1 MIGKTISHYKILEKL
16 GGGGMGVVYKAEDT
30 KLKRTVAIKFL
41 PPDLIRDDEAKV
53 RFIQEAQAASALEHN
68 NICTIHE
75 VDETEDG
82 HLFIVMTCY
91 DGDTLKKTIEK
102 GPLAI
107 EDTVRIALQIAKG
120 LSKAHEKGIVHR
132 DVKPANIMITDDG
145 VAKILDF
152 GLVKLAGQTRIT
164 KTATTMGTVAYMSP
178 EQSRGETV
186 DQRTDIWSLGV
197 VLYQMLTG
205 QLPFRGEYE
214 QAVIYSILN
223 DDPESID
230 NLRTDVPEELQKVV
244 QKSLQKD
251 AEKRYQKIGEIIGIL
266 EELERKFDSGQLVA
280 PEQKKEHRRKRI
292 KYAYTAFIVLI
303 VSVIAV
309 ALVFWRNAKVR
320 RMNDLFEQ
328 LQPIVAAAQFDD
340 AFELINDS
348 GLALKDLKNKDLVAR
363 LCGNLSVETTPG
375 GILVTLARI
384 KSKPDLSKG
393 EDFSIGTTP
402 IRDHLLV
409 AGEYWIKLS
418 FEGKNS
424 IEFLVQIEPG
434 ESLEVRRTLIEQK
447 DDFLGMVRIDE
458 GISSDGQSI
467 PAFLID
473 KHEVTNTEFF
483 DFVSAG
489 GYREKR
495 FWPDVLIVDGVSS
508 PWESAVKL
516 FIDKTG
522 IQCPRFWSGGK
533 YPEGKDDHPV
543 TGISWYEALAYARW
557 AGKDLPTWDQWWQ
570 AAKASTERLY
580 PWGDDALTPH
590 LRANFGYAGTMGVES
605 YPLGVSPFGCFDM
618 AGNVRE
624 WLKDSKWRKG
634 LYTVVGGSWKD
645 PFYMFEPPHAES
657 FESDF
662 SGDYI
667 GFRCVKAI
675 VKEK

>member
-1 MIGKTISHYKILEKL
+1 MIGKIISHYKLLEKL

-82 HLFIVMTCY
+82 QLFIVMTCY
-91 DGDTLKKTIEK
+91 EGDTLKKTIEK

-107 EDTVRIALQIAKG
+107 EDAIRIALQIAKG

-152 GLVKLAGQTRIT
+152 GLAKLTGQTRIT

-197 VLYQMLTG
+197 VSYQMLTG

-223 DDPESID
+223 DDPESIN
-230 NLRTDVPEELQKVV
+230 NLRTDIPEELQKVV

-251 AEKRYQKIGEIIGIL
+251 PEKRYQKVGEIVGVL
-266 EELERKFDSGQLVA
+266 EELKRKFDSGQRVT
-280 PEQKKEHRRKRI
+280 PEQKKEHRRKR
-292 KYAYTAFIVLI
+292 KMYAYIALVVFIVSIL
-303 VSVIAV
+303 AV
-309 ALVFWRNAKVR
+309 ASLFWRNSKVR
-320 RMNDLFEQ
+320 RMNALFGQ
-328 LQPIVAAAQFDD
+328 LQPIVEADRFDD
-340 AFELINDS
+340 AFALISDS
-348 GLALKDLKNKDLVAR
+348 GLALKNLRNKDLVAR
-363 LCGNLSVETTPG
+363 LGGTLSVETTPG
-375 GILVTLARI
+375 GAQMTLARI

-393 EDFSIGTTP
+393 EDFSIGKTP

-409 AGEYWIKLS
+409 AGEYLINLS
-418 FEGKNS
+418 FEGMNS
-424 IEFLVQIEPG
+424 IEFLVQIAPG
-434 ESLEVRRTLIEQK
+434 ESFEVRRTLLAQNEE
-447 DDFLGMVRIDE
+447 FLGMVRIDE

-483 DFVSAG
+483 EFVSAG

-495 FWPDVLIVDGVSS
+495 FWPDELTVGGVSS
-508 PWESAVKL
+508 PWESAVKS

-522 IQCPRFWSGGK
+522 IQGPRFWSGGK
-533 YPEGKDDHPV
+533 YPEGKGDHPV
-543 TGISWYEALAYARW
+543 IGISWYEALAYTRW
-557 AGKDLPTWDQWWQ
+557 AGKDLPTWDQWWM
-570 AAKASTERLY
+570 AAKGGAEGLY

-590 LRANFGYAGTMGVES
+590 LRANFGYEGTMGVES
-605 YPLGVSPFGCFDM
+605 YPMGVSPFGCFDM

-624 WLKDSKWRKG
+624 WLKDSKLRKG

-657 FESDF
+657 FDPDF

-675 VKEK
+675 EKEK